1 VNGTVELRHHWTQ
14 IQWTQ
19 RNKLIL
25 NSKNILRKSLVNPE
39 KMILPPLH
47 IKFGLMK
54 QFFKALNVNVNC
66 FNYPSNKFPAL
77 SQAKIK
83 EGIFAGPQTM
93 ALTKDK
99 MFEESMTAIER
110 EAWISFKEAIDKFL
124 GNNND
129 TNYEQVVNNMLEK

>member
-1 VNGTVELRHHWTQ
+1 
-14 IQWTQ
+14 
-19 RNKLIL
+19 
-25 NSKNILRKSLVNPE
+25 
-39 KMILPPLH
+39 MILPPLH

-129 TNYEQVVNNMLEK
+129 TNYEQVVNNMLEKYKVLGSKMSLKLHFLFSRLDHFPEKPRGS